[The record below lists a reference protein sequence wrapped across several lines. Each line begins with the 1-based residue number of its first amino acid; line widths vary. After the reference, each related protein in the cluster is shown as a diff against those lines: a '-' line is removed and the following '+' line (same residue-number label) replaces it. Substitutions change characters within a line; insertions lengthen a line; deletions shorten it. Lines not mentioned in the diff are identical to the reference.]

1 MNIFHIILFNLINY
15 VRTAT
20 VIANK
25 DSHLAVLTRESFQNI
40 LSAHY
45 DKLIN
50 ENLEFLKS
58 LPLFKNW
65 SMAAMEQL
73 YHQFQITEYRKN
85 DIIYKENEPSKN
97 FYFIKIGEVEVK
109 NMFSLTSYHL
119 LLFLQPIFYLVLHY
133 E

>member
-1 MNIFHIILFNLINY
+1 
-15 VRTAT
+15 
-20 VIANK
+20 
-25 DSHLAVLTRESFQNI
+25 
-40 LSAHY
+40 
-45 DKLIN
+45 
-50 ENLEFLKS
+50 
-58 LPLFKNW
+58 
-65 SMAAMEQL
+65 MAAMEQL